1 MADPDFFDKI
11 QMKAGPGQHLCIGM
25 QRPEKV
31 PLSNQSTVCLHEI
44 GRNTWMSDTEAK
56 VPTIAI
62 VDDDPSVR
70 ITMSS
75 LVRSL
80 GFNAMAFSS
89 AEEYLLSPHRYRCSC
104 LISDVQMPGMS
115 GFDLQSQL
123 AAQDHRVPIIFIT
136 AFPHPNIEKR
146 SRAARSDLRPK

>member
-1 MADPDFFDKI
+1 
-11 QMKAGPGQHLCIGM
+11 
-25 QRPEKV
+25 
-31 PLSNQSTVCLHEI
+31 
-44 GRNTWMSDTEAK
+44 MSDTEAK

-146 SRAARSDLRPK
+146 SRAAEAICVLNKPFESKVLADCIQRALGAYKPD

>member
-1 MADPDFFDKI
+1 
-11 QMKAGPGQHLCIGM
+11 
-25 QRPEKV
+25 
-31 PLSNQSTVCLHEI
+31 
-44 GRNTWMSDTEAK
+44 MSHDEAE

-62 VDDDPSVR
+62 IDDDEPVR

-80 GFNAMAFSS
+80 GFNAIVFSS
-89 AEEYLLSPHRYRCSC
+89 AEEYLLSPQRYRSSC

-115 GFDLQSQL
+115 GLDLQSRL
-123 AAQDHRVPIIFIT
+123 AAEGHRVPIIFVT

-146 SRAARSDLRPK
+146 AHASGATCVLNKPFESQALVECIQRALRASKPVTGTG